1 MITRTAWRNVWRNRI
16 RSIVVIASVT
26 VGIFAGIFA
35 VAVMNGA
42 INQRLQSALEDEISH
57 IQVTSRNF
65 RANNDIEYTIA
76 NSREIADQIDSLPG
90 TEAVSSHI
98 VVMGMAATATGNAG
112 VEINGVDPEKER
124 SLSGLPVRLKEGTG
138 EYLKDNQ
145 DHNYAYIGV
154 DLAKS
159 LHIIRYEVTAEML
172 SQLSDEGVP
181 DEVVEKLS
189 SYEGERFKNEK
200 LFRRAVEKVLSESET
215 DRYGSLIT
223 TGAENF
229 RERARITL
237 TFFDMMNH
245 QTGGV
250 FRIAGL
256 YDIPNNMFEASQ
268 VFVTASTLQR
278 LSLVPDG
285 EAHRI
290 YIKLKEREDT
300 DDITSLLSEK
310 YPELEVMSW
319 KQLAPDLQMTEAM
332 ATMMYGF
339 FMAIILA
346 ALAFGIVNTMLM
358 VVLERTKE
366 LGMLAAIGM
375 NKKKVFRMIMTES
388 VFLSFTG
395 GITGMILSVAII
407 LRLSERGINFST
419 YQEGFEAMGYS
430 SHIYP
435 EIGAGFFLL
444 TAAMIIATGVLSSIY
459 PALRAL
465 KTNPADALRTE

>member
-1 MITRTAWRNVWRNRI
+1 MITITAWRNVWRNRI

-26 VGIFAGIFA
+26 IGIFAGIFA

-42 INQRLQSALEDEISH
+42 INQRLQSALDDEISH
-57 IQVTSRNF
+57 IQITSRNF

-76 NSREIADQIDSLPG
+76 NSREIADQIDSLSG

-98 VVMGMAATATGNAG
+98 VVMGMAATATGSAG
-112 VEINGVDPEKER
+112 VEINGVDPERER
-124 SLSGLPVRLKEGTG
+124 LISGLPGKLKEGTG

-145 DHNYAYIGV
+145 DQNFAYIGV

-159 LHIIRYEVTAEML
+159 LHIIRYEITAEVL
-172 SQLSDEGVP
+172 SQLSGEGVP
-181 DEVVEKLS
+181 QEVVEKLS
-189 SYEGERFKNEK
+189 RYEGERFKNEK
-200 LFRRAVEKVLSESET
+200 LFRRAAEKVLSESET
-215 DRYGSLIT
+215 DRYGAVISSS
-223 TGAENF
+223 AESF

-278 LSLVPDG
+278 LSLVPEG
-285 EAHRI
+285 EAHKI
-290 YIKLKEREDT
+290 FIKLKEREDT
-300 DDITSLLSEK
+300 DDMAALLREK
-310 YPELEVMSW
+310 YPDLEVMTW
-319 KQLAPDLQMTEAM
+319 KQLAPDLRMTEAM
-332 ATMMYGF
+332 ATMMYSF
-339 FMAIILA
+339 FMVIILA

-366 LGMLAAIGM
+366 LGMLTAIGM

-395 GITGMILSVAII
+395 GIAGMILSIAII
-407 LRLSERGINFST
+407 LRLSDRGINFST

>member
-1 MITRTAWRNVWRNRI
+1 MITITAWRNVWRNKI

-42 INQRLQSALEDEISH
+42 INQRLQSALDDEISH
-57 IQVTSRNF
+57 IQVSAGNF
-65 RANNDIEYTIA
+65 RANNDIQYTIA
-76 NSREIADQIDSLPG
+76 NSREIADQIDSISE
-90 TEAVSSHI
+90 TEAVATHI
-98 VVMGMAATATGNAG
+98 VVMGMAATATGSAG
-112 VEINGVDPEKER
+112 VQINGVDPDRER
-124 SLSGLPVRLKEGTG
+124 SLSGLPGKLKEGTG
-138 EYLKDNQ
+138 EYLKENQ
-145 DHNYAYIGV
+145 DYNYAYIGV

-159 LHIIRYEVTAEML
+159 LHIIRYEITSEML
-172 SQLSDEGVP
+172 SHLPEAGVP
-181 DEVVEKLS
+181 PEVVEKLS
-189 SYEGERFKNEK
+189 LYEGERFKNEK
-200 LFRRAVEKVLSESET
+200 LFRRAAEKALSESEI
-215 DRYGSLIT
+215 DRYGAIIISK
-223 TGAENF
+223 AENF
-229 RERARITL
+229 RERARVTL

-278 LSLVPDG
+278 LSLVPEG
-285 EAHRI
+285 EAHKIFIR
-290 YIKLKEREDT
+290 LKERDDT
-300 DDITSLLSEK
+300 DDITSLLRVK
-310 YPELEVMSW
+310 YPDLEVMSW
-319 KQLAPDLQMTEAM
+319 KELAPDLRLTEAM
-332 ATMMYGF
+332 ATVMYGF

-366 LGMLAAIGM
+366 LGMLTAIGM
-375 NKKKVFRMIMTES
+375 NKKRVFRMIMTES

-395 GITGMILSVAII
+395 GIAGMILSVAIMF
-407 LRLSERGINFST
+407 RLSDSGINFST
-419 YQEGFEAMGYS
+419 YQEGFEAVGYS
-430 SHIYP
+430 AHIYP
-435 EIGAGFFLL
+435 EIGAGFFLI
-444 TAAMIIATGVLSSIY
+444 TAAMIIATGVLSSVY